1 MDEQLGRGES
11 CCQLRSKGA
20 GEGMMLLV
28 LKKKKKK
35 KTIAREEELSHR
47 ICDHRKSNTVIAKTI
62 ASKGK

>member
-1 MDEQLGRGES
+1 MSSWAGEKKQWKPQGLAVVES

-35 KTIAREEELSHR
+35 KL
-47 ICDHRKSNTVIAKTI
+47 
-62 ASKGK
+62 